1 MNSTEE
7 VRNALINFI
16 REQVNVFYPLFCT
29 VVSVDEVNKSCE
41 VEPINGDANIL
52 DVKILAD
59 ADPGMFMI
67 PKVGSTVAV
76 SMLDKDNAFVV
87 MYSELE
93 KILIE
98 VGTSDAQSIEIK
110 NGSIVFNGGNFN
122 GLVKVSPL
130 LQKINRLEN
139 EINKLKQIFTTWA
152 PVPNDG
158 GLALKTEILLQTWN
172 TTPITPITQQSDLE
186 NTKIKHGG

>member
-1 MNSTEE
+1 MNSSAEI
-7 VRNALINFI
+7 RNSLIQLI
-16 REQVNVFYPLFCT
+16 REQVNMFYPLLCT
-29 VVSVDEVNKSCE
+29 VVSVDINNKSCE

-59 ADPGMFMI
+59 ADPGMFMM

-76 SMLDKDNAFVV
+76 SMLDNDNAFVV

-93 KILIE
+93 EILIE
-98 VGTSDAQSIEIK
+98 VGDQKIEIK
-110 NGSIVFNGGNFN
+110 DGSIVFNGGNFD

-130 LQKINRLEN
+130 VQKINKLEN

-158 GLALKTEILLQTWN
+158 GLALKTEILLQNWN
-172 TTPITPITQQSDLE
+172 TTPITPITQKSDLE
-186 NTKIKHGG
+186 NTVIKHGG